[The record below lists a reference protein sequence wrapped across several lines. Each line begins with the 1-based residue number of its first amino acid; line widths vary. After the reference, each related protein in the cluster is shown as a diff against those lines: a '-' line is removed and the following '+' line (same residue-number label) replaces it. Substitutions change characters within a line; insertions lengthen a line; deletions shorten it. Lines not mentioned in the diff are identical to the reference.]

1 MLGRES
7 YFHGL
12 TLYTVS
18 FLRQSSKINGKRHP
32 QVRDNQRSGNE
43 VIDNH
48 TCKVDESRKE
58 VADV

>member
-1 MLGRES
+1 MEK
-7 YFHGL
+7 
-12 TLYTVS
+12 T
-18 FLRQSSKINGKRHP
+18 HP

>member
-1 MLGRES
+1 MEKTH
-7 YFHGL
+7 F
-12 TLYTVS
+12 
-18 FLRQSSKINGKRHP
+18 

-43 VIDNH
+43 VIDNQ